1 MYFLNDITHDI
12 QFTRLRFNRY
22 STPMKLVLG
31 AIFAGLAAIFQSAG
45 GFFPGVGYLVSP
57 LATAPILLC
66 FIVSVWTGIL
76 SYFLTCLLLLVLQ
89 PSELIVFPFTT
100 GLLGLGLGLAFCF
113 FKKRITIILLG
124 GAFLTAGIAALL
136 YVFRFPVLG
145 PAVSQSFSIVSISS
159 VFIFTFLYTWGWVE
173 ASIIF
178 IKRFKNTIPW

>member
-1 MYFLNDITHDI
+1 MYFLNDISNDI
-12 QFTRLRFNRY
+12 QFTRLRFSRY
-22 STPMKLVLG
+22 STSMKLVLG

-66 FIVSVWTGIL
+66 FIVSVWTGVL

-100 GLLGLGLGLAFCF
+100 GLLGLGLGFAFCF
-113 FKKRITIILLG
+113 FKKRLAIILLG

-136 YVFRFPVLG
+136 YLFRFPVLG
-145 PAVSQSFSIVSISS
+145 PTVSHSFSTITIGC
-159 VFIFTFLYTWGWVE
+159 VFIFAFIYTWGWVE

-178 IKRFKNTIPW
+178 NKRFKNTIPW

>member
-1 MYFLNDITHDI
+1 MYFLNDISNDI
-12 QFTRLRFNRY
+12 QFTHLRFNRY
-22 STPMKLVLG
+22 STSLKLVLG

-45 GFFPGVGYLVSP
+45 GFFPGVGYLASP

-66 FIVSVWTGIL
+66 FIVSVWTGTL

-100 GLLGLGLGLAFCF
+100 GLLGFGLGLAFCF
-113 FKKRITIILLG
+113 FKKRLAIILLG
-124 GAFLTAGIAALL
+124 GVFLTVGIAALL

-145 PAVSQSFSIVSISS
+145 PAISLSFSIITLGG
-159 VFIFTFLYTWGWVE
+159 VFIFAFLYTWGWVE

-178 IKRFKNTIPW
+178 FKRFKNTIPW